1 MRFKFYIIPS
11 KTCIDVL
18 MLSSAMRSPIIII
31 LMQEIA
37 VIYVFAKV
45 GGLLLTGLLLLV
57 CCCCCG
63 FFLFFQ
69 IAINTMETKK
79 KLSENGMFPCKK
91 KIIYSYHVN
100 QTTNKWILLVFYTN
114 ISKYVIYFRLVN
126 WAFSL
131 FDIIL
136 ENAFIIHRIRL
147 TFAQR
152 LS

>member
-57 CCCCCG
+57 FCCSCG
-63 FFLFFQ
+63 FFCFFR

-79 KLSENGMFPCKK
+79 NFLKMVCFLAKK
-91 KIIYSYHVN
+91 KS
-100 QTTNKWILLVFYTN
+100 TRTM
-114 ISKYVIYFRLVN
+114 
-126 WAFSL
+126 
-131 FDIIL
+131 
-136 ENAFIIHRIRL
+136 
-147 TFAQR
+147 
-152 LS
+152 

>member
-1 MRFKFYIIPS
+1 MRFKFYTIPS

-57 CCCCCG
+57 FVIVVFSNRNKYNG
-63 FFLFFQ
+63 
-69 IAINTMETKK
+69 IKK

-91 KIIYSYHVN
+91 KIYSYHVN
-100 QTTNKWILLVFYTN
+100 QTTNKWILLVFYIN

-136 ENAFIIHRIRL
+136 ENAFIIHGIRL

>member
-45 GGLLLTGLLLLV
+45 GGLLLTGLLLLIFV
-57 CCCCCG
+57 VVVW
-63 FFLFFQ
+63 FFVFSNRNKYNG
-69 IAINTMETKK
+69 IKK
-79 KLSENGMFPCKK
+79 KTFWKWYVSLQKK
-91 KIIYSYHVN
+91 IYSYHVN
-100 QTTNKWILLVFYTN
+100 QTTNKWILLVFYIN

-136 ENAFIIHRIRL
+136 ENAFIIHGIRL